1 VSLDLTYSIHLLSSS
16 YSRESPSRF
25 KKELIK
31 ALGSPSSSAIEIDS
45 LNQML
50 INIGRPDERLSENDL
65 DLLLKEAGVNDQRSI
80 PVEKFVQLM

>member
-1 VSLDLTYSIHLLSSS
+1 
-16 YSRESPSRF
+16 
-25 KKELIK
+25 LIK

-50 INIGRPDERLSENDL
+50 INIGRPDERLSEKDL

-80 PVEKFVQLM
+80 PVETFVQLM